1 MRYIR
6 LRLIF
11 EDRGRPVP
19 IIYAETRE
27 KKGIMTGRQD
37 IPGAVIYS
45 AIAVATYFFIQSV
58 FVILH
63 EHIHSTTAYLL
74 GHMANPLAIVWGN
87 PLTLSGWDEGVSYS
101 DLFSAGLGPDAAI
114 IAIMP
119 LIFHAIVVTGGLYI
133 LLSPLLAKK
142 WWFHCIF
149 WLVVMNLMELIAY
162 MPMRAFET
170 HEDIGNINHGLG
182 LSPWVL
188 FFPGTL
194 IILIW
199 LYLLFCRVLPRANVI
214 IAGDSQPIRYALLVL
229 SAFFVFDWRSIFRV
243 VLLPFPGTEWIIGF
257 AGVAACVI
265 VIVLCWPNRT
275 WVTSSEERV
284 KAEIG

>member
-1 MRYIR
+1 MDIIPEGLPGRKSPFPILYPASMVKSGSMSGQGDIR
-6 LRLIF
+6 
-11 EDRGRPVP
+11 
-19 IIYAETRE
+19 
-27 KKGIMTGRQD
+27 
-37 IPGAVIYS
+37 GAVIYS

-74 GHMANPLAIVWGN
+74 GHMSSPFAIVWGN

-101 DLFSAGLGPDAAI
+101 ALFSAGLGPDAAI
-114 IAIMP
+114 IAVMP
-119 LIFHAIVVTGGLYI
+119 LIFHAIVVTGGI
-133 LLSPLLAKK
+133 WVLLSPLLAKRK
-142 WWFHCIF
+142 WWFHLVF

-194 IILIW
+194 LILLW
-199 LYLLFCRVLPRANVI
+199 LYLLFCRVLPRASVV
-214 IAGDSQPIRYALLVL
+214 IAGDSQPVRYALLIL

-243 VLLPFPGTEWIIGF
+243 VLLPFPETEWVIGF
-257 AGVAACVI
+257 AGILSCVI
-265 VIVLCWPNRT
+265 VILLCRPGLS
-275 WVTSSEERV
+275 WVTSAEER
-284 KAEIG
+284 AREEIVC